1 MGATAVISAYSCRI
15 NNYNISS
22 DNKLVFNYVL
32 HCVHISS
39 IVTLFFIIFKFMI
52 S

>member
-22 DNKLVFNYVL
+22 GDKLVYFAANERFDSRFE
-32 HCVHISS
+32 SS
-39 IVTLFFIIFKFMI
+39 SVEI
-52 S
+52 